1 MDSLLFCGNYSVKIE
16 LESSVILSYT
26 GTVRRG
32 GDGYF
37 CTFRGGLCERG
48 GETIKKSRQFREYVL
63 KERELIQSFRKV

>member
-1 MDSLLFCGNYSVKIE
+1 MKIE

-32 GDGYF
+32 AINIF
-37 CTFRGGLCERG
+37 EHLEVVFSERRGEA
-48 GETIKKSRQFREYVL
+48 IKKNRQFREYVL

>member
-32 GDGYF
+32 GAMDIF
-37 CTFRGGLCERG
+37 EHLEVVF
-48 GETIKKSRQFREYVL
+48 L
-63 KERELIQSFRKV
+63 KDEAKL

>member
-32 GDGYF
+32 AMDIF
-37 CTFRGGLCERG
+37 EHLEVVF
-48 GETIKKSRQFREYVL
+48 L
-63 KERELIQSFRKV
+63 KDEAKL